1 MAISVNK
8 IYQTVLAL
16 ANKEQRGYITPQEFN
31 LFADHAQMDIFEQYF
46 YDLNQFK
53 RTVGNDTMHS
63 DMVNILEEK
72 ISAFHKEISYAHYDQ
87 NERYIGTKDSFFEA
101 FYNKPADMYRLI
113 EILKIDPNQG
123 IVSEIDRLNV
133 RDYERAIKSTLT
145 RGSINMPVCAIKDDS
160 IVVAP
165 SAESSTSQIKIDY
178 IKKPS
183 DVVWGY
189 TTGPLNQ
196 YIYAPPGT
204 TGIITPPTG
213 SVDFE
218 LHTSEQTEVIIN
230 ILFYEGVVIR
240 DPHIVQV
247 ASQKIAQDELNEKQ

>member
-1 MAISVNK
+1 MAVSIDTV
-8 IYQTVLAL
+8 YQRVLAF

-183 DVVWGY
+183 PPKWTYIVVNEK
-189 TTGPLNQ
+189 PLYNSS
-196 YIYAPPGT
+196 AP
-204 TGIITPPTG
+204 
-213 SVDFE
+213 DHHNFE
-218 LHTSEQTEVIIN
+218 LHDSEQKDLVIKILQLSGVSIKDYN
-230 ILFYEGVVIR
+230 IT
-240 DPHIVQV
+240 QV
-247 ASQKIAQDELNEKQ
+247 AAQEEVKTIQQQKS

>member
-87 NERYIGTKDSFFEA
+87 NERYIGTKDRFFEA
-101 FYNKPADMYRLI
+101 FYYKPADMYRLI

-183 DVVWGY
+183 PPKWTYIVVNEK
-189 TTGPLNQ
+189 PLYNSS
-196 YIYAPPGT
+196 AP
-204 TGIITPPTG
+204 
-213 SVDFE
+213 DHHNFE
-218 LHTSEQTEVIIN
+218 LHDSEQKDLVIKILQLAGVSIKDYN
-230 ILFYEGVVIR
+230 IT
-240 DPHIVQV
+240 QV
-247 ASQKIAQDELNEKQ
+247 AAQEEVKTIQQQKS

>member
-31 LFADHAQMDIFEQYF
+31 LFANQAQMDIFEQYF

-183 DVVWGY
+183 PPKWTYIVVNEK
-189 TTGPLNQ
+189 PLYNSS
-196 YIYAPPGT
+196 AP
-204 TGIITPPTG
+204 
-213 SVDFE
+213 DHHNFE
-218 LHTSEQTEVIIN
+218 LHDSEQKDLVIKILQLAGVSIKDYN
-230 ILFYEGVVIR
+230 IT
-240 DPHIVQV
+240 QV
-247 ASQKIAQDELNEKQ
+247 AAQEEVKTIQQQKS

>member
-53 RTVGNDTMHS
+53 RIVGNDTMHS
-63 DMVNILEEK
+63 DMINVLEEK

-87 NERYIGTKDSFFEA
+87 NERYIGTKDSFLEA

-145 RGSINMPVCAIKDDS
+145 RGSVNMPVCVIKDDS

-183 DVVWGY
+183 PPKWTYIVVNEK
-189 TTGPLNQ
+189 PLYNSS
-196 YIYAPPGT
+196 AP
-204 TGIITPPTG
+204 
-213 SVDFE
+213 DHHNFE
-218 LHTSEQTEVIIN
+218 LHDSEQKDLVIKILQLAGVSIKDYN
-230 ILFYEGVVIR
+230 IT
-240 DPHIVQV
+240 QV
-247 ASQKIAQDELNEKQ
+247 AAQEEVKTIQQQKS

>member
-183 DVVWGY
+183 PPKWTYIVVNEK
-189 TTGPLNQ
+189 PLYNSSE
-196 YIYAPPGT
+196 P
-204 TGIITPPTG
+204 
-213 SVDFE
+213 DHHNFE
-218 LHTSEQTEVIIN
+218 LHDSEQKDLVIKILQLAGVSIKDYN
-230 ILFYEGVVIR
+230 IT
-240 DPHIVQV
+240 QV
-247 ASQKIAQDELNEKQ
+247 AAQEEVKTIQQQKS

>member
-53 RTVGNDTMHS
+53 RTVGNDTMYS
-63 DMVNILEEK
+63 DMVNVLEEK

-183 DVVWGY
+183 PPKWTYIVVNEK
-189 TTGPLNQ
+189 PLYNSS
-196 YIYAPPGT
+196 AP
-204 TGIITPPTG
+204 
-213 SVDFE
+213 DHHNFE
-218 LHTSEQTEVIIN
+218 LHDSEQKDLVIKILQLAGVSIKDYN
-230 ILFYEGVVIR
+230 IT
-240 DPHIVQV
+240 QV
-247 ASQKIAQDELNEKQ
+247 AAQEEVKTIQQQKS

>member
-1 MAISVNK
+1 MVN
-8 IYQTVLAL
+8 IDTVYQRVLTL

-72 ISAFHKEISYAHYDQ
+72 ISAFYKEISYAHYDQ

-183 DVVWGY
+183 PPKWTYIVVNEK
-189 TTGPLNQ
+189 PLYNSS
-196 YIYAPPGT
+196 AP
-204 TGIITPPTG
+204 
-213 SVDFE
+213 DHHNFE
-218 LHTSEQTEVIIN
+218 LHDSEQKDLVIKILQLAGVSIKDYN
-230 ILFYEGVVIR
+230 IT
-240 DPHIVQV
+240 QV
-247 ASQKIAQDELNEKQ
+247 AAQEEVKTIQQQKS